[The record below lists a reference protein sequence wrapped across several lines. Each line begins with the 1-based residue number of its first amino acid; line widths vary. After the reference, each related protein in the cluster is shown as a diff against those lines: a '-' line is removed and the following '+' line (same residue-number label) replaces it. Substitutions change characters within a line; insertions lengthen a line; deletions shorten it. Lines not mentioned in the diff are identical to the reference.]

1 MAKRFCKLNRRDIT
15 EHLGEIHRLVSEPK
29 FVCRSCARSSADK
42 ANLCKPAAI
51 PPVSCQ
57 IKPDSE
63 KAACGLLAE
72 AITSAPA
79 NVLSQE
85 PLNLAA
91 SAKRA
96 SNSKSQLVVKKI
108 QAQKRQAKKTQTMK
122 AQAIQTLDMQLSP
135 SSELLDKSELKRAKK
150 VAKKQKK
157 YNKKLAKMIKKQQKL
172 YKKSRKLQSQL
183 ENINLQ
189 VDSAALPLNSASK
202 VSHIH

>member
-51 PPVSCQ
+51 PPASCQ
-57 IKPDSE
+57 SKPDSE
-63 KAACGLLAE
+63 KVACGLLAE
-72 AITSAPA
+72 TLTSAPA

-85 PLNLAA
+85 IVSLAP
-91 SAKRA
+91 SAK
-96 SNSKSQLVVKKI
+96 SVENSKSQLVVKKV
-108 QAQKRQAKKTQTMK
+108 QAQKLQVKK
-122 AQAIQTLDMQLSP
+122 AQMNQVLEAPLSN

-172 YKKSRKLQSQL
+172 YKKSRKLQSEL
-183 ENINLQ
+183 EGINLQ
-189 VDSAALPLNSASK
+189 VDSSALTVNSAPK

>member
-51 PPVSCQ
+51 PPASCQ
-57 IKPDSE
+57 SKPDSE
-63 KAACGLLAE
+63 KVACGLLAE
-72 AITSAPA
+72 TLTSAPA

-85 PLNLAA
+85 IVNLAP
-91 SAKRA
+91 SAK
-96 SNSKSQLVVKKI
+96 SVENSKSQLVVKKV
-108 QAQKRQAKKTQTMK
+108 QAQKLQAKQ
-122 AQAIQTLDMQLSP
+122 AQMNQVLEVQLSP

-172 YKKSRKLQSQL
+172 YKKSRKLQSEL
-183 ENINLQ
+183 EGINLQ
-189 VDSAALPLNSASK
+189 VDSSALTVNAAPK

>member
-51 PPVSCQ
+51 PPASCQ
-57 IKPDSE
+57 SKPDSE
-63 KAACGLLAE
+63 KVACGLLAE
-72 AITSAPA
+72 TLTSAPA
-79 NVLSQE
+79 NALSQE
-85 PLNLAA
+85 SLNL
-91 SAKRA
+91 SSPAKSV

-108 QAQKRQAKKTQTMK
+108 QAQKLQAKK
-122 AQAIQTLDMQLSP
+122 AQAIQVMDTQLSP

-183 ENINLQ
+183 ESINLQ
-189 VDSAALPLNSASK
+189 VDSAALPMNSASK

>member
-51 PPVSCQ
+51 PPASCQ
-57 IKPDSE
+57 SKPDSE
-63 KAACGLLAE
+63 KVACGLLAE
-72 AITSAPA
+72 TLTSAPA
-79 NVLSQE
+79 NALSQE
-85 PLNLAA
+85 PLNLSS
-91 SAKRA
+91 SAKSA

-108 QAQKRQAKKTQTMK
+108 QAQKLQAKK
-122 AQAIQTLDMQLSP
+122 AQAIQVMDTQLSP

-183 ENINLQ
+183 ESINLQ
-189 VDSAALPLNSASK
+189 VDSAALPMNSASK

>member
-51 PPVSCQ
+51 PPASCQ
-57 IKPDSE
+57 SKPDSE
-63 KAACGLLAE
+63 KVACGLLAE
-72 AITSAPA
+72 TLTSAPA
-79 NVLSQE
+79 NALSQE
-85 PLNLAA
+85 SLNL
-91 SAKRA
+91 SSPAKSV

-108 QAQKRQAKKTQTMK
+108 QAQKLQAKK
-122 AQAIQTLDMQLSP
+122 AQAIQVMDTQLSP

-157 YNKKLAKMIKKQQKL
+157 YNKKLAMMIKKQQKL

-183 ENINLQ
+183 ESINLQ
-189 VDSAALPLNSASK
+189 VDSAALSMNSGSK

>member
-1 MAKRFCKLNRRDIT
+1 MAKRFCKLNRRDIS

-51 PPVSCQ
+51 PPASCQ
-57 IKPDSE
+57 SKPDSE

-72 AITSAPA
+72 TITAAPA
-79 NVLSQE
+79 NALSQE
-85 PLNLAA
+85 LATKELSSKELTSKEQSRTA
-91 SAKRA
+91 AAK
-96 SNSKSQLVVKKI
+96 NKSQLVV
-108 QAQKRQAKKTQTMK
+108 QKVRALKSVDKP
-122 AQAIQTLDMQLSP
+122 A
-135 SSELLDKSELKRAKK
+135 SSSAELLDKSELKRAKK

-172 YKKSRKLQSQL
+172 YKKSQKLQSQL
-183 ENINLQ
+183 ESINLK
-189 VDSAALPLNSASK
+189 VDNTVLAAKTAVK

>member
-51 PPVSCQ
+51 PPASCQ
-57 IKPDSE
+57 SKPDSE
-63 KAACGLLAE
+63 KVACGLLAE
-72 AITSAPA
+72 TLTSAPA

-85 PLNLAA
+85 IVNLAP
-91 SAKRA
+91 SAK
-96 SNSKSQLVVKKI
+96 SVENSKSQLVVKKV
-108 QAQKRQAKKTQTMK
+108 QAQKLQAKK
-122 AQAIQTLDMQLSP
+122 AQMNQVLEVQLSP

-172 YKKSRKLQSQL
+172 YKKSRKLQSEL
-183 ENINLQ
+183 EGINLQ
-189 VDSAALPLNSASK
+189 VDSSALTVNAAPK

>member
-51 PPVSCQ
+51 PPASCQ
-57 IKPDSE
+57 SKPDSE
-63 KAACGLLAE
+63 KVACGLLAE
-72 AITSAPA
+72 TLTSAPA
-79 NVLSQE
+79 NILSQE
-85 PLNLAA
+85 IVSLAP
-91 SAKRA
+91 SAK
-96 SNSKSQLVVKKI
+96 SVENSKSQLVVKKV
-108 QAQKRQAKKTQTMK
+108 QAQKLQAKK
-122 AQAIQTLDMQLSP
+122 AQMNQVLEAQLSP

-172 YKKSRKLQSQL
+172 YKKSRKLQSEL
-183 ENINLQ
+183 EGINLQ
-189 VDSAALPLNSASK
+189 VDSSALTVNAAPK

>member
-51 PPVSCQ
+51 PPASCQ
-57 IKPDSE
+57 SKPDSE
-63 KAACGLLAE
+63 KVACGLLAE
-72 AITSAPA
+72 TLTSAPA

-85 PLNLAA
+85 IVSLAP
-91 SAKRA
+91 SAK
-96 SNSKSQLVVKKI
+96 SVENSKSQLVVKKV
-108 QAQKRQAKKTQTMK
+108 QAQKLQAKK
-122 AQAIQTLDMQLSP
+122 AQMNQVLEAQLSP
-135 SSELLDKSELKRAKK
+135 SSQLLDKSELKRAKK

-183 ENINLQ
+183 ESINLQ

>member
-51 PPVSCQ
+51 PPASCQ
-57 IKPDSE
+57 SKPDSE
-63 KAACGLLAE
+63 KVACGLLAE
-72 AITSAPA
+72 TLTSAPA
-79 NVLSQE
+79 NALSQE
-85 PLNLAA
+85 SLNL
-91 SAKRA
+91 SSPAKSA

-108 QAQKRQAKKTQTMK
+108 QAQKLQAKK
-122 AQAIQTLDMQLSP
+122 AQAIQVMDTQLSP

-157 YNKKLAKMIKKQQKL
+157 YNKKLAKMIKKQQKM

-183 ENINLQ
+183 ESINLQ
-189 VDSAALPLNSASK
+189 VDSAALPMNSGSK

>member
-51 PPVSCQ
+51 PPASCQ
-57 IKPDSE
+57 SKPDSE
-63 KAACGLLAE
+63 KVACGLLAE
-72 AITSAPA
+72 TLTSAPA

-85 PLNLAA
+85 IVSLAP
-91 SAKRA
+91 STK
-96 SNSKSQLVVKKI
+96 SVENSKSQLVVKKV
-108 QAQKRQAKKTQTMK
+108 QAQKLQAKK
-122 AQAIQTLDMQLSP
+122 AQMNQVLEAPLSN

-172 YKKSRKLQSQL
+172 YKKSRKLQSEL
-183 ENINLQ
+183 EGINLQ
-189 VDSAALPLNSASK
+189 VDSSALTVNAAPK

>member
-51 PPVSCQ
+51 PPASCQ
-57 IKPDSE
+57 SKPDSE
-63 KAACGLLAE
+63 KVACGLLAE
-72 AITSAPA
+72 TLTSAPA
-79 NVLSQE
+79 NALSQE
-85 PLNLAA
+85 SLNL
-91 SAKRA
+91 SSPAKSA

-108 QAQKRQAKKTQTMK
+108 QAQKLQDKKTQ
-122 AQAIQTLDMQLSP
+122 AIQVMDTQLSP

-183 ENINLQ
+183 ESINLQ
-189 VDSAALPLNSASK
+189 VDSAALPMNSGSK

>member
-51 PPVSCQ
+51 PPASCQ
-57 IKPDSE
+57 SKPDSE
-63 KAACGLLAE
+63 KVACGLLAE
-72 AITSAPA
+72 TLTSAPA
-79 NVLSQE
+79 NALSQE
-85 PLNLAA
+85 SLNL
-91 SAKRA
+91 SSPAKSV

-108 QAQKRQAKKTQTMK
+108 QAQKLQAKK
-122 AQAIQTLDMQLSP
+122 AQAIQVMDTQLSP

-183 ENINLQ
+183 ESINLQ
-189 VDSAALPLNSASK
+189 VDSAALSMNSGSK

>member
-51 PPVSCQ
+51 PPASCQ
-57 IKPDSE
+57 SKPDSE
-63 KAACGLLAE
+63 KVACGLLAE
-72 AITSAPA
+72 TLTSAPA

-85 PLNLAA
+85 IVSLAP
-91 SAKRA
+91 SMK
-96 SNSKSQLVVKKI
+96 SVENSKSQLVVKKV
-108 QAQKRQAKKTQTMK
+108 QAQKLQAKK
-122 AQAIQTLDMQLSP
+122 AQMNQVLEAPLSN

-172 YKKSRKLQSQL
+172 YKKSRKLQSEL
-183 ENINLQ
+183 EGINLQ
-189 VDSAALPLNSASK
+189 VDSSALTVNTAPK

>member
-51 PPVSCQ
+51 PPASCQ
-57 IKPDSE
+57 SKPDSE
-63 KAACGLLAE
+63 KVACGLLAE
-72 AITSAPA
+72 TLTSAPA
-79 NVLSQE
+79 NALSQE
-85 PLNLAA
+85 SLNL
-91 SAKRA
+91 SSPAKSA

-108 QAQKRQAKKTQTMK
+108 QAQKLQAKK
-122 AQAIQTLDMQLSP
+122 AQAIQVMDTQLSP

-183 ENINLQ
+183 ESINLQ
-189 VDSAALPLNSASK
+189 VDSAALPMNSASK

>member
-51 PPVSCQ
+51 PPASCQ
-57 IKPDSE
+57 SKPDSE
-63 KAACGLLAE
+63 KVACGLLAE
-72 AITSAPA
+72 TLTSAPA
-79 NVLSQE
+79 NALSQE
-85 PLNLAA
+85 PLNL
-91 SAKRA
+91 SSSSKSA

-108 QAQKRQAKKTQTMK
+108 QAKKLQDKKTQ
-122 AQAIQTLDMQLSP
+122 AIQVMDTQLSP

-183 ENINLQ
+183 ESINLQ
-189 VDSAALPLNSASK
+189 VDSAALPMNSGSK

>member
-51 PPVSCQ
+51 PPASCQ
-57 IKPDSE
+57 SKPDSE
-63 KAACGLLAE
+63 KVACGLLAE
-72 AITSAPA
+72 TLTSAPA

-85 PLNLAA
+85 IVSLAP
-91 SAKRA
+91 SAK
-96 SNSKSQLVVKKI
+96 SVENSKSQLVVKKV
-108 QAQKRQAKKTQTMK
+108 QAQKLQAKK
-122 AQAIQTLDMQLSP
+122 AQMNQVLEAPLSN

-172 YKKSRKLQSQL
+172 YKKSRKLQSEL
-183 ENINLQ
+183 EGINLQ
-189 VDSAALPLNSASK
+189 VDSSALTVNAAPK

>member
-51 PPVSCQ
+51 PPASCQ
-57 IKPDSE
+57 SKSDSE
-63 KAACGLLAE
+63 KVACGLLAE
-72 AITSAPA
+72 TLTSAPA
-79 NVLSQE
+79 NALSQE
-85 PLNLAA
+85 PLNL
-91 SAKRA
+91 SSSSKSA

-108 QAQKRQAKKTQTMK
+108 QAQKLQDKKTQ
-122 AQAIQTLDMQLSP
+122 AIQVMDTQLSP
-135 SSELLDKSELKRAKK
+135 SSELLDKGELKRAKK

-183 ENINLQ
+183 ESINLQ
-189 VDSAALPLNSASK
+189 VDSAALPMNSASK

>member
-51 PPVSCQ
+51 PPASCQ
-57 IKPDSE
+57 SKPDSE
-63 KAACGLLAE
+63 KVACGLLAE
-72 AITSAPA
+72 TLTSAPA
-79 NVLSQE
+79 NALSQE
-85 PLNLAA
+85 PLNL
-91 SAKRA
+91 SSSSKSA

-108 QAQKRQAKKTQTMK
+108 QAKKLQDKKTQ
-122 AQAIQTLDMQLSP
+122 AIQVMDTQLSP

-183 ENINLQ
+183 ESINLQ
-189 VDSAALPLNSASK
+189 VDSAALPMNSASK

>member
-51 PPVSCQ
+51 PPASCQ
-57 IKPDSE
+57 SRPDSE
-63 KAACGLLAE
+63 KVACGLLAE
-72 AITSAPA
+72 TLTSAPA
-79 NVLSQE
+79 NALSQE
-85 PLNLAA
+85 PLNLSP
-91 SAKRA
+91 SAKSA

-108 QAQKRQAKKTQTMK
+108 QAQKLQAKK
-122 AQAIQTLDMQLSP
+122 AQAIQVMDTQLSP

-183 ENINLQ
+183 ESINLQ
-189 VDSAALPLNSASK
+189 VDSAALPMNSGSK

>member
-51 PPVSCQ
+51 PPASCQ
-57 IKPDSE
+57 SKPDSE
-63 KAACGLLAE
+63 KVACGLLAE
-72 AITSAPA
+72 TLTSAPA
-79 NVLSQE
+79 NALSQE
-85 PLNLAA
+85 SLNL
-91 SAKRA
+91 SSPAKSA

-108 QAQKRQAKKTQTMK
+108 QAQKLQDKKTQ
-122 AQAIQTLDMQLSP
+122 AIQVMDTQLSP

-183 ENINLQ
+183 ESINLQ
-189 VDSAALPLNSASK
+189 VDSAALPMNSASK

>member
-51 PPVSCQ
+51 PPASCQ
-57 IKPDSE
+57 SKPDSE
-63 KAACGLLAE
+63 KVACGLLAE
-72 AITSAPA
+72 TLTSAPA
-79 NVLSQE
+79 NALSQE
-85 PLNLAA
+85 PLNLSS
-91 SAKRA
+91 SAKSA

-108 QAQKRQAKKTQTMK
+108 QAQKLQDKKTQ
-122 AQAIQTLDMQLSP
+122 AIQVMDTQLSP

-183 ENINLQ
+183 ESINLQ
-189 VDSAALPLNSASK
+189 VDSAALPMNSGSK

>member
-51 PPVSCQ
+51 PPASCQ
-57 IKPDSE
+57 SKPDSE
-63 KAACGLLAE
+63 KVACGLLAE
-72 AITSAPA
+72 TLTSAPA
-79 NVLSQE
+79 NALSQE
-85 PLNLAA
+85 SLNL
-91 SAKRA
+91 SSPAKSA

-108 QAQKRQAKKTQTMK
+108 QAQKLQAKK
-122 AQAIQTLDMQLSP
+122 AQAIQVMDTQLSP

-183 ENINLQ
+183 ESINLQ
-189 VDSAALPLNSASK
+189 VDSAALSMNSGSK

>member
-51 PPVSCQ
+51 PPASCQ
-57 IKPDSE
+57 SKPDSE
-63 KAACGLLAE
+63 KVACGLLAE
-72 AITSAPA
+72 TLTSAPA

-85 PLNLAA
+85 IVSLAP
-91 SAKRA
+91 SAK
-96 SNSKSQLVVKKI
+96 SVENSKSQLVVKKV
-108 QAQKRQAKKTQTMK
+108 QAQKLQAKK
-122 AQAIQTLDMQLSP
+122 AQMNQVLEAQLSP

-172 YKKSRKLQSQL
+172 YKKSRKLQSEL
-183 ENINLQ
+183 EGINLQ
-189 VDSAALPLNSASK
+189 VDSSALTVNAAPK

>member
-1 MAKRFCKLNRRDIT
+1 MAKRFCKLNRRDIS

-51 PPVSCQ
+51 PPASCQ
-57 IKPDSE
+57 SKPDSE
-63 KAACGLLAE
+63 KVACGLLAE
-72 AITSAPA
+72 TLTTAPA
-79 NVLSQE
+79 NALSQDLATKE
-85 PLNLAA
+85 LAA
-91 SAKRA
+91 KDQSRKAA
-96 SNSKSQLVVKKI
+96 TESKSQLVVKKV
-108 QAQKRQAKKTQTMK
+108 K
-122 AQAIQTLDMQLSP
+122 AVKSADKPT
-135 SSELLDKSELKRAKK
+135 SSSAELLDKSELKRAKK

-183 ENINLQ
+183 ESINLQ
-189 VDSAALPLNSASK
+189 VDSSVVTVNAASK

>member
-51 PPVSCQ
+51 PPASCQ
-57 IKPDSE
+57 SKPDSE
-63 KAACGLLAE
+63 KVACGLLAE
-72 AITSAPA
+72 TLTSAPA
-79 NVLSQE
+79 NALSQE
-85 PLNLAA
+85 SLNL
-91 SAKRA
+91 SSPAKSA

-108 QAQKRQAKKTQTMK
+108 QAQKLQAKK
-122 AQAIQTLDMQLSP
+122 AQAIQVMDTQLSP

-150 VAKKQKK
+150 VAQKQKK

-183 ENINLQ
+183 ESINLQ
-189 VDSAALPLNSASK
+189 VDSAALPMNSASK

>member
-51 PPVSCQ
+51 PPASCQ
-57 IKPDSE
+57 SKPDSE
-63 KAACGLLAE
+63 KVACSLLAE
-72 AITSAPA
+72 TLTSAPA
-79 NVLSQE
+79 NALSQE
-85 PLNLAA
+85 SLNL
-91 SAKRA
+91 SSPAKSA

-108 QAQKRQAKKTQTMK
+108 QAQKLQAKK
-122 AQAIQTLDMQLSP
+122 AQAIQVMDTQLSP

-172 YKKSRKLQSQL
+172 YKKSRKLQSEL
-183 ENINLQ
+183 ESINLQ
-189 VDSAALPLNSASK
+189 VDSAALPMNSASK
-202 VSHIH
+202 ASHIH

>member
-51 PPVSCQ
+51 PPASCQ
-57 IKPDSE
+57 SKPDSE
-63 KAACGLLAE
+63 KVACGLLAE
-72 AITSAPA
+72 TLTSAPA

-85 PLNLAA
+85 IVSLAP
-91 SAKRA
+91 STK
-96 SNSKSQLVVKKI
+96 SVENSKSQLVVKKV
-108 QAQKRQAKKTQTMK
+108 QAQKLQAKK
-122 AQAIQTLDMQLSP
+122 AQMNQVLEAQLSP
-135 SSELLDKSELKRAKK
+135 SSELVDKSELKRAKK

-172 YKKSRKLQSQL
+172 YKKSRKLQSEL
-183 ENINLQ
+183 EGINLQ
-189 VDSAALPLNSASK
+189 VDSSALTVNAASK

>member
-51 PPVSCQ
+51 PPASCQ
-57 IKPDSE
+57 SKPDSE
-63 KAACGLLAE
+63 KVACGLLAE
-72 AITSAPA
+72 TLTSAPA

-85 PLNLAA
+85 IVSLAP
-91 SAKRA
+91 STK
-96 SNSKSQLVVKKI
+96 SVENSKSQLVVKKV
-108 QAQKRQAKKTQTMK
+108 QAQKLQAKN
-122 AQAIQTLDMQLSP
+122 AQMNQVLEAQLSP
-135 SSELLDKSELKRAKK
+135 PSELVDKSELKRAKK

-172 YKKSRKLQSQL
+172 YKKSRKLQSEL
-183 ENINLQ
+183 EGINLQ
-189 VDSAALPLNSASK
+189 VDSSALIVNAAPK

>member
-51 PPVSCQ
+51 PPASCQ
-57 IKPDSE
+57 SKPDSE
-63 KAACGLLAE
+63 KVACGLLAE
-72 AITSAPA
+72 TLTSAPA
-79 NVLSQE
+79 NALSQE
-85 PLNLAA
+85 PLNL
-91 SAKRA
+91 SSSSKSA

-108 QAQKRQAKKTQTMK
+108 QAQKLQDKKTQ
-122 AQAIQTLDMQLSP
+122 AIQVMDTQLSP

-183 ENINLQ
+183 ESINLQ
-189 VDSAALPLNSASK
+189 VDSAALPMNSGSK

>member
-1 MAKRFCKLNRRDIT
+1 
-15 EHLGEIHRLVSEPK
+15 VSEPK

-51 PPVSCQ
+51 PPASCQ
-57 IKPDSE
+57 SKPDSE
-63 KAACGLLAE
+63 KVACGLLAE
-72 AITSAPA
+72 TLTSAPA

-85 PLNLAA
+85 IVSLAP
-91 SAKRA
+91 SAK
-96 SNSKSQLVVKKI
+96 SVENSKSQLVVKKV
-108 QAQKRQAKKTQTMK
+108 QAQKLQAKK
-122 AQAIQTLDMQLSP
+122 AQMNQVLEAPLSP

-172 YKKSRKLQSQL
+172 YKKSRKLQSEL
-183 ENINLQ
+183 EGINLQ
-189 VDSAALPLNSASK
+189 VDSSALTVNAAPK

>member
-51 PPVSCQ
+51 PPASCQ
-57 IKPDSE
+57 SKPDSE
-63 KAACGLLAE
+63 KVACGLLAE
-72 AITSAPA
+72 TLTSAPA

-85 PLNLAA
+85 IVSLAP
-91 SAKRA
+91 SAK
-96 SNSKSQLVVKKI
+96 SVENSKSQLVVKKV
-108 QAQKRQAKKTQTMK
+108 QAQKLQAKK
-122 AQAIQTLDMQLSP
+122 AQMNQVLEAQLSP
-135 SSELLDKSELKRAKK
+135 SSQLLDKSELKRAKK

-172 YKKSRKLQSQL
+172 YKKSRKLQSEL
-183 ENINLQ
+183 EGINLQ
-189 VDSAALPLNSASK
+189 VDSSALTVNAAPK

>member
-51 PPVSCQ
+51 PPASCQ
-57 IKPDSE
+57 SKPDSE
-63 KAACGLLAE
+63 KVACGLLAE
-72 AITSAPA
+72 TLTSAPA
-79 NVLSQE
+79 NALSQE
-85 PLNLAA
+85 SLSLSSP
-91 SAKRA
+91 AKSA

-108 QAQKRQAKKTQTMK
+108 QAQKLQAKK
-122 AQAIQTLDMQLSP
+122 AQAIQVMDTQLSP

-172 YKKSRKLQSQL
+172 YKKSRKLQSEL
-183 ENINLQ
+183 EGINLQ
-189 VDSAALPLNSASK
+189 VDSSALTVNAAPK

>member
-1 MAKRFCKLNRRDIT
+1 MAKRFCKLNRRDIN

-51 PPVSCQ
+51 PPASCQ
-57 IKPDSE
+57 SKPDSE

-72 AITSAPA
+72 TLTSAPA
-79 NVLSQE
+79 NALSQE
-85 PLNLAA
+85 SVGLVSA
-91 SAKRA
+91 SKDMT
-96 SNSKSQLVVKKI
+96 SSKSQLVVKKI
-108 QAQKRQAKKTQTMK
+108 QAKKAKAAK
-122 AQAIQTLDMQLSP
+122 ALDAQP
-135 SSELLDKSELKRAKK
+135 TPPSELFDKKELKRAKK

-172 YKKSRKLQSQL
+172 YKKSQKLQSQL
-183 ENINLQ
+183 EGINLQ
-189 VDSAALPLNSASK
+189 VEGTMATN

>member
-42 ANLCKPAAI
+42 ANLCKPDAI
-51 PPVSCQ
+51 PPASCQ
-57 IKPDSE
+57 SKPDSE
-63 KAACGLLAE
+63 KVACGLLAE
-72 AITSAPA
+72 TLTSAPA

-85 PLNLAA
+85 IVSLAP
-91 SAKRA
+91 SAK
-96 SNSKSQLVVKKI
+96 SVENSKSQLVVKKV
-108 QAQKRQAKKTQTMK
+108 QAQKLQAKK
-122 AQAIQTLDMQLSP
+122 AQMNQVLEAPLSN

-172 YKKSRKLQSQL
+172 YKKSRKLQSEL
-183 ENINLQ
+183 EGINLQ
-189 VDSAALPLNSASK
+189 VDSSALTVNSAPK